1 MYWEAA
7 LSPPEAH
14 ARDVVGN
21 HTTTDAA
28 RTGESMKK
36 WWSLS
41 LFAFSLAVL
50 ALSLPPRAARAADAE
65 SEKLASLGR
74 ALRYTLK
81 TTGPASAI
89 DTGGAAILVKA
100 PLPTV
105 RKLVTSY
112 GNYKTFI
119 SSFDQ
124 SRVLAKRKGTSEVYL
139 QVPIL
144 NGAAHIWTVADMS
157 PPTKDGADEVIS
169 GRFKRG
175 NVADFRA
182 RWRLR
187 AVDEHHTILKLEI
200 FVAPKLPFPPSVVT
214 TQLVRAADRAVT
226 AVRDRAQGK
235 PPVSAQATAA
245 PGAPSQ
251 AAASTSA
258 TAQPGSAPAGQAAE
272 QSSRVAAP
280 APSPTTVSDLPP
292 ADDASVHRS
301 KDVARR

>member
-1 MYWEAA
+1 
-7 LSPPEAH
+7 
-14 ARDVVGN
+14 
-21 HTTTDAA
+21 
-28 RTGESMKK
+28 MKK

-41 LFAFSLAVL
+41 LIALSLAVL
-50 ALSLPPRAARAADAE
+50 ALSYSPRPAWAADAE

-100 PLPTV
+100 PLPAV

-124 SRVLAKRKGTSEVYL
+124 SRVLSKRKGTSEVYL

-157 PPTKDGADEVIS
+157 PPAKDGSDEVIS

-226 AVRDRAQGK
+226 AVRDRAEGK
-235 PPVSAQATAA
+235 PPAGARSTTASTAA
-245 PGAPSQ
+245 PGGSAQ
-251 AAASTSA
+251 VAASASA
-258 TAQPGSAPAGQAAE
+258 TAPSGSAPAGQSGG
-272 QSSRVAAP
+272 QDSRAAAP
-280 APSPTTVSDLPP
+280 APSPASMSNLPP
-292 ADDASVHRS
+292 AEDASVHRA

>member
-1 MYWEAA
+1 
-7 LSPPEAH
+7 
-14 ARDVVGN
+14 
-21 HTTTDAA
+21 
-28 RTGESMKK
+28 MKK
-36 WWSLS
+36 LWSLS
-41 LFAFSLAVL
+41 LIAFSLAVL
-50 ALSLPPRAARAADAE
+50 ALSLSPRAARAADAE
-65 SEKLASLGR
+65 SEKLASLGK

-81 TTGPASAI
+81 TTGPVAAI

-100 PLPTV
+100 PLSTV
-105 RKLVTSY
+105 RKIVTSY

-119 SSFDQ
+119 GPFDQ
-124 SRVLAKRKGTSEVYL
+124 SRVLTKRKGTSEVYL

-169 GRFKRG
+169 GRHKRG

-214 TQLVRAADRAVT
+214 TQLVKAADKAVT
-226 AVRDRAQGK
+226 AVRNRAQSEA
-235 PPVSAQATAA
+235 PPAGATTAA
-245 PGAPSQ
+245 ATDVPPGT
-251 AAASTSA
+251 AASTSA
-258 TAQPGSAPAGQAAE
+258 AASAGSAPAARGDDQG
-272 QSSRVAAP
+272 SGTAAP
-280 APSPTTVSDLPP
+280 AVLPASVADLPP
-292 ADDASVHRS
+292 ADDTGVRRD

>member
-1 MYWEAA
+1 
-7 LSPPEAH
+7 
-14 ARDVVGN
+14 
-21 HTTTDAA
+21 
-28 RTGESMKK
+28 MKK
-36 WWSLS
+36 LWSLS
-41 LFAFSLAVL
+41 LIAFSLAVL
-50 ALSLPPRAARAADAE
+50 ALSLSPRMARAADAE
-65 SEKLASLGR
+65 SEKLASLGK

-100 PLPTV
+100 PLPAV

-112 GNYKTFI
+112 GSYKTFI

-169 GRFKRG
+169 GRYKRG
-175 NVADFRA
+175 NVSDFRA

-187 AVDEHHTILKLEI
+187 AVDEHHTIVKLEL
-200 FVAPKLPFPPSVVT
+200 FVDPKLPFPASVVT

-226 AVRDRAQGK
+226 AVRTRAQAAA
-235 PPVSAQATAA
+235 PASARASTTAAAA
-245 PGAPSQ
+245 PGA
-251 AAASTSA
+251 AASAPA
-258 TAQPGSAPAGQAAE
+258 TAPSGSAPATQADE
-272 QSSRVAAP
+272 QSRTPATP
-280 APSPTTVSDLPP
+280 APPPATVSERPP
-292 ADDASVHRS
+292 ADDDSVRRQ
-301 KDVARR
+301 KDMARR

>member
-1 MYWEAA
+1 
-7 LSPPEAH
+7 
-14 ARDVVGN
+14 
-21 HTTTDAA
+21 
-28 RTGESMKK
+28 MKK
-36 WWSLS
+36 WWSVS
-41 LFAFSLAVL
+41 LIAFSLAVL
-50 ALSLPPRAARAADAE
+50 ALSLSPRSAHAADAE

-81 TTGPASAI
+81 TTGPASPI

-100 PLPTV
+100 PLPAV

-112 GNYKTFI
+112 GSYKTLI
-119 SSFDQ
+119 SPFDQ
-124 SRVLAKRKGTSEVYL
+124 SRVLAKRKGSSEVYL

-187 AVDEHHTILKLEI
+187 AVDDQHTILKLEI
-200 FVAPKLPFPPSVVT
+200 FVAPKLPFPPSAVT
-214 TQLVRAADRAVT
+214 TQLVRAADKAVT
-226 AVRDRAQGK
+226 AVRDRAEGK
-235 PPVSAQATAA
+235 PPSSVRATTASAAA
-245 PGAPSQ
+245 PGGSPQPTASAPTP
-251 AAASTSA
+251 AASS
-258 TAQPGSAPAGQAAE
+258 SAPAGQTAGQNPAG
-272 QSSRVAAP
+272 QTAGQNGDAAAP
-280 APSPTTVSDLPP
+280 APSPASVSTLPP